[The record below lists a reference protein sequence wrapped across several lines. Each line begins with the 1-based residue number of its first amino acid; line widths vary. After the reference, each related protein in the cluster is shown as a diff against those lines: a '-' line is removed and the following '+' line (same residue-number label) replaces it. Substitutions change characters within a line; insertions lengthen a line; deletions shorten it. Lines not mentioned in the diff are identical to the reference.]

1 MAIDMVLTGTI
12 EAGVTANGIQAMENV
27 LSNKWQY
34 EQQQL
39 LLLECAA
46 SKLVG
51 DLIELVGAQ
60 ADAQISIIE
69 ALGETIAGTY
79 TAVTSHTYEFLSL
92 FINEELKI
100 ILDELV
106 LTVDG
111 VVTVVRRCPICK
123 NSTPLAQQPLPTAGH
138 SMGTIHSILYCAIAA
153 RMRPYDPRSL
163 IRA

>member
-1 MAIDMVLTGTI
+1 MFIEMAFSASI
-12 EAGVTANGIQAMENV
+12 EAGVTANAIHAMENV

-79 TAVTSHTYEFLSL
+79 TAVTSHTYELLSL

-111 VVTVVRRCPICK
+111 VVTVVRR
-123 NSTPLAQQPLPTAGH
+123 
-138 SMGTIHSILYCAIAA
+138 
-153 RMRPYDPRSL
+153 
-163 IRA
+163 